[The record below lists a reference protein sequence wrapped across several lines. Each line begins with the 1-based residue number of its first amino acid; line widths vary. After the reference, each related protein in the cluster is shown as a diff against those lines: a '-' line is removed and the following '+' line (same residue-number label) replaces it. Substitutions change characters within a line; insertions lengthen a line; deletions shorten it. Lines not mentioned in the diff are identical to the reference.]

1 MITSLQNDRV
11 KLAFGLIAG
20 SKSRRKLGKI
30 ALEGVRLIRDAVEAG
45 YLPEFVLYDPA
56 VIDITTLEFPAELA
70 LEAAPEIIQHIC
82 ATEQPQGIVGVFPMP
97 TPSLPRAPRRVLILD
112 ALRDPGNLGTILRT
126 AAAAGV
132 EVVLL
137 APGCVDP
144 YNDKALRS
152 GMGAHFR
159 VPVLAQKW
167 DEISATCM
175 GLAVYLADMNGDL
188 PYDEVNWSSG
198 WALIVGGEAHGAG
211 EAATELA
218 TQRLSI
224 PMAADTESLNAASA
238 TAIILFEA
246 ARQGR

>member
-11 KLAFGLIAG
+11 KLAYGLITG

-30 ALEGVRLIRDAVEAG
+30 ALEGIRLVRDAVDAG
-45 YLPEFVLYDPA
+45 YLPEFILYDPEA
-56 VIDITTLEFPAELA
+56 VDLSTFNLPADLLLDA
-70 LEAAPEIIQHIC
+70 SPEVLRHIS
-82 ATEQPQGIVGVFPMP
+82 ATEQPQGVVGVFPMP

-144 YNDKALRS
+144 YNDKVLRA

-159 VPVLAQKW
+159 VPVAPRKW
-167 DEISATCM
+167 DEIAAYCD
-175 GLAVYLADMNGDL
+175 GLAVYLADMDGDVA
-188 PYDEVNWSSG
+188 YDSADWSNG
-198 WALIVGGEAHGAG
+198 WALIVGGEAHGAS
-211 EAATELA
+211 ELA
-218 TQRLSI
+218 ISLASQRVSI
-224 PMAADTESLNAASA
+224 PMAAATESLNAASA
-238 TAIILFEA
+238 TAVVLFEA